1 VLGPGGIAVVAMR
14 GATNI
19 SRFLDLLGPAGIG
32 VRIGGR
38 CDAGQEDY
46 FRNALERAGFGLSM
60 SRADR
65 EALGFCV
72 CTAGRAITRAFSS
85 ALLTSPGFPGHLT
98 SCSPRPDPHACWPDF
113 AACRI

>member
-72 CTAGRAITRAFSS
+72 CTRRKSHYARVLIGALDLTRV
-85 ALLTSPGFPGHLT
+85 
-98 SCSPRPDPHACWPDF
+98 PRPLDLVLAQ
-113 AACRI
+113 A